1 MHPPPPK
8 KIRILLLTD
17 EMEVGGTQRQIVS
30 IAKHLD
36 RSCFEATVLF
46 FRNPSF
52 FVQQLESSGVR
63 VIQVPKRGR
72 LDLGFVWQLRQV
84 LLRERFDV
92 VQCFAFSGELWGAV
106 ARWLLPAAKRPVL
119 VSSVRGVYVWY
130 SALQWRIKRWVSGQ
144 SVRII
149 ANSSM
154 GAQYAC
160 ERMGLPGTAV
170 QITYNGVDAPV
181 LVPDQVPLLRAQQQV
196 PPAGVLVLFVGRL
209 IEIKDVP
216 TLLRAVARLH
226 ERVPGLR
233 LAVAGEGPARGA
245 LQGLVVDLGLQG
257 VVQFLGQ
264 RGDTA
269 ELMAGADIVVLPSLR
284 EGLSN
289 VILEAMMA
297 ARPVVASR
305 AGGNTE
311 LITHAHNG
319 LLFEIGDDAALADA
333 LQLLANDSTLRLQLG
348 QNAKSD
354 AQNKFSTPAMVR
366 SYEQHYSEVVR
377 LAQ

>member
-1 MHPPPPK
+1 MNPTLAR
-8 KIRILLLTD
+8 KIRVLLLTD

-30 IAKHLD
+30 IAQQLD
-36 RSCFEATVLF
+36 RSRFEAAVLF

-52 FVQQLESSGVR
+52 FVQELEQSGVR
-63 VIQVPKRGR
+63 VIQVPKQGR
-72 LDLGFVWQLRQV
+72 LDVGFVWRLRQV

-92 VQCFAFSGELWGAV
+92 VQCFAFSAELWGAV
-106 ARWLLPAAKRPVL
+106 VRCLLPASQRPAL
-119 VSSVRGVYVWY
+119 VSSVRGVYIWY

-149 ANSSM
+149 ANSNM

-170 QITYNGVDAPV
+170 QVTYNGVDAPR
-181 LVPDQVPLLRAQQQV
+181 LALAQVPLLRAQQQV

-209 IEIKDVP
+209 VEIKDVP

-226 ERVPGLR
+226 ARVPGLR
-233 LAVAGEGPARGA
+233 LALAGDGPARGPLQA
-245 LQGLVVDLGLQG
+245 LVGELSLQG

-264 RGDTA
+264 RADTA
-269 ELMAGADIVVLPSLR
+269 ELMAAADVVVLPSLR

-311 LITHAHNG
+311 LITHGHNG

-333 LQLLANDSTLRLQLG
+333 LQLLANDSALRTQLG
-348 QNAKSD
+348 QNAKRD
-354 AQNKFSTPAMVR
+354 AQNKFSTAAMVR
-366 SYEQHYSEVVR
+366 AYELHYTS
-377 LAQ
+377 ACAAA